1 MRVSALSL
9 SPPSNTTPAYFLVGV
24 GGREGG
30 GLCIFFP
37 TFYFSILLPLCCFW
51 ASNKTTK
58 NGREGDMAQEPLGQS
73 AGGVQTAPDQYGR
86 RKKIPN
92 QIIIKR
98 KKTALE
104 EKANPDDIQLP
115 PLQN

>member
-1 MRVSALSL
+1 
-9 SPPSNTTPAYFLVGV
+9 
-24 GGREGG
+24 
-30 GLCIFFP
+30 
-37 TFYFSILLPLCCFW
+37 
-51 ASNKTTK
+51 
-58 NGREGDMAQEPLGQS
+58 MAQEPLGQS